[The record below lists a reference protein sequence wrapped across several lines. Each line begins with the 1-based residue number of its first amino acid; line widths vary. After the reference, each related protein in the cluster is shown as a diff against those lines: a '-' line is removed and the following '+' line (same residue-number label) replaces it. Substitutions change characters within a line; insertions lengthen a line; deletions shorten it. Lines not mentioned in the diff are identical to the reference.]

1 MDFFKRHPNVSKELY
16 PQAFESW
23 FRGQIGLHIIQ
34 YFEESLDAYNREEE
48 RINNERG
55 LLARIFGGR
64 KKPEPEQWNETHD
77 EMALAFLTP

>member
-1 MDFFKRHPNVSKELY
+1 MAKWVSGMSYRDE
-16 PQAFESW
+16 Q
-23 FRGQIGLHIIQ
+23 Q